1 MITMKNYLLS
11 AVCAVSTAALVQAA
25 EPEMIPVEVPVGET
39 TCVMLAGNPSTG
51 YCWYP
56 DKLLPKNAP
65 FKLIIRNGKAPEG
78 AKLVGVPSQMMVC
91 FKGIRPG
98 TYKLRMIYARPWEK
112 AKKPANEALFEVRVT
127 E

>member
-1 MITMKNYLLS
+1 M
-11 AVCAVSTAALVQAA
+11 VQAA
-25 EPEMIPVEVPVGET
+25 ETEMIPVEVPVGET

-56 DKLLPKNAP
+56 DKRIAKDAP

-78 AKLVGVPSQMMVC
+78 AKLVGAPSQMMVC

-112 AKKPANEALFEVRVT
+112 GKKPANEALFEVRVT

>member
-1 MITMKNYLLS
+1 MKSILFAALS
-11 AVCAVSTAALVQAA
+11 ALSVPSMVQAA
-25 EPEMIPVEVPVGET
+25 EPEVIPVEVPVGET

-56 DKLLPKNAP
+56 DKRISKDAP

-78 AKLVGVPSQMMVC
+78 AKLVGIPSQMMVC
-91 FKGIRPG
+91 FKGTRSG

-112 AKKPANEALFEVRVT
+112 GKKPANEALFEVRVT